1 MRFCWRLLGILITCA
16 PAWAGLATAYQ
27 DDTHFYIENDVLKIA
42 VLRSTGSL
50 DGIIHKQS
58 GVNLQSRNVNNY
70 PGIWAISLDS
80 PAGSQL
86 VQNTNATAFSGI
98 TSNDAN
104 GASLLLTWTGAALG
118 SLTLPN
124 ITVTAGITVRTDSPL
139 SFWTIKVDGLGGRQ
153 VQSLEYP
160 YIPGIG
166 PLGQSGADDILL
178 TPLFKG
184 MLYHNPTATVPPG
197 TYPGLSYPSAGGGVQ
212 LLAYYDSTSGF
223 YFATDDTQ
231 GYTKT
236 WYWGNGSPAGDFTLN
251 FQYSP
256 AGPPSNTMQLPY
268 NFILGTTQGDWYAAA
283 DTYRT
288 WATQQSW
295 SQQSRIKNVPAWL
308 HDLPLIRNVCAHGCG
323 SQSGGTYAQVVQD
336 LSKSRQ
342 FLGVA
347 ATAWLEG
354 WEKFGSWAF
363 GDYFPPME
371 GWDAFDAMV
380 QNMQPAK
387 LRISASGLY
396 LDTATSLYK
405 SGAMNASAMLDAQ
418 GNPRTQP
425 GAVTGQQWSFMD
437 FSTDPWRQYIVGAY
451 QTLAQH
457 GVDVIQLD
465 SSMEAGP
472 QDCYN
477 PSHQHPQGRGGNW
490 QSAAWIDLTQRIAAA
505 VTAANP
511 NAALSAEEP
520 AEIYL
525 PYIAV
530 HSGSAVDQ
538 LESPFTSAP
547 NQEPVP
553 LFQYVYHDKI
563 LFDDFFGPPALDG
576 SFFRLALARDLIWGQ
591 TPNYQMQYGY
601 QPAADNGLPYLSKA
615 IALRTSARKFLV
627 DGVMLPAPPLSV
639 PATQVTW
646 VADWQNNTQASAQFP
661 SIQESAWRASD
672 GSIGIVLT
680 NISPNS
686 VTFSLPIAYNR
697 LQLVP
702 GSAYSV
708 QRTDGAL
715 STTLDANMVKDTSYS
730 ITIASQQILL
740 VQLTPT
746 APKPQISA
754 GGVVL
759 HASTSNTVSPGS
771 LVDIYGTNLATS
783 SGTAA
788 SGILPVLLGTTQVR
802 INGIPAPLLYVSPTQ
817 IVAQVP
823 GSVIVGP
830 ASVVVLN
837 GGTASASAGINVQ
850 PATPFIL
857 SYGTNHAIVQNQ
869 DYSLNAATNPAAA
882 GSAAVAYLVGSGPVV
897 PAVDDGVGASASPLS
912 WESLPT
918 TVTVGGNSAQ
928 VFYAGLAPGFV
939 GLVQVNFYVPSLP
952 PGDYPVQITIGNAR
966 SNAPVMSV
974 GN

>member
-1 MRFCWRLLGILITCA
+1 M
-16 PAWAGLATAYQ
+16 ATAYQ
-27 DDTHFYIENDVLKIA
+27 DDTHFYIENDALKIA

-80 PAGSQL
+80 GSGGQL
-86 VQNTNATAFSGI
+86 VQNTNASTFSGVI
-98 TSNDAN
+98 SNNAS
-104 GASLLLTWTGAALG
+104 GASLLLKWTGAAVGNL
-118 SLTLPN
+118 SLPN
-124 ITVTAGITVRTDSPL
+124 MTVTAGIAVRTDSPL

-166 PLGQSGADDILL
+166 PLGQSGGDDVLL
-178 TPLFKG
+178 TPQFKG

-197 TYPGLSYPSAGGGVQ
+197 AYPGLYYPSAGGGVQ
-212 LLAYYDSTSGF
+212 LLAYYDTTSGF
-223 YFATDDTQ
+223 YFASDDTQ
-231 GYTKT
+231 GYTKN

-251 FQYSP
+251 FQYFP
-256 AGPPSNTMQLPY
+256 AGQPANTVQLPY
-268 NFILGTTQGDWYAAA
+268 NFILGATQGDWYAAA
-283 DTYRT
+283 ETYRT
-288 WATQQSW
+288 WATQQAW
-295 SQQSRIKNVPAWL
+295 SQQSRTKSVPAWL
-308 HDLPLIRNVCAHGCG
+308 HDLPLIRNACAHSCG

-336 LSKSRQ
+336 LNKSQ
-342 FLGVA
+342 QALGVE
-347 ATAWLEG
+347 ATGWLEG
-354 WEKFGSWAF
+354 WEQFGSWAF
-363 GDYFPPME
+363 GDYFPPVE
-371 GWDAFDAMV
+371 GWAAFDAMV
-380 QNMQPAK
+380 QSMQPAK

-396 LDTATSLYK
+396 FDTATSLYK
-405 SGAMNASAMLDAQ
+405 SGTMNSSAMLDAQ

-425 GAVTGQQWSFMD
+425 GAVTGQQWAFMD

-477 PSHQHPQGRGGNW
+477 PGHQHPPGRGGNW
-490 QSAAWIDLTQRIAAA
+490 QTAAWIDITERVAAA

-538 LESPFTSAP
+538 FENQFTSTP

-563 LFDDFFGPPALDG
+563 LFDDYFAPPVLDG
-576 SFFRLALARDLIWGQ
+576 SFFRLAVARDLTWGQ

-601 QPAADNGLPYLSKA
+601 QPAADSGLAYLGKA
-615 IALRTSARKFLV
+615 LTLRTSARKFLV
-627 DGVMLPAPPLSV
+627 DGIMLPAPQLTV
-639 PATQVTW
+639 PATQITW
-646 VADWQNNTQASAQFP
+646 IADWQNNTQASAPFP
-661 SIQESAWRASD
+661 SIQESAWRATD

-686 VTFSLPIAYNR
+686 VTFSLPITYNR

-702 GSAYSV
+702 GSAYAV
-708 QRTDGAL
+708 QSTDGL
-715 STTLDANMVKDTSYS
+715 TSTTLDSNLVKDASYS
-730 ITIASQQILL
+730 ITVAPQQILL

-746 APKPQISA
+746 APRPQITP
-754 GGVVL
+754 GGAVL
-759 HASTSNTVSPGS
+759 HASTSSTVAPGS
-771 LVDIYGTNLATS
+771 LFDIYGANFAS
-783 SGTAA
+783 SAFTAPP
-788 SGILPVLLGTTQVR
+788 GVLPLLLGTTQVL
-802 INGIPAPLLYVSPTQ
+802 INGIPAPLIYAGPTV

-823 GSVIVGP
+823 GSVIAGP
-830 ASVVVLN
+830 ASVVVIN
-837 GGTASASAGINVQ
+837 GGTASANAGINVQ
-850 PATPFIL
+850 AATPFIL
-857 SYGTNHAIVQNQ
+857 TYGTNRAIVQNQ

-897 PAVDDGVGASASPLS
+897 PAVDDGVGAAGSPLS

-918 TVTVGGNSAQ
+918 TVTVGGSSAQ

-939 GLVQVNFYVPSLP
+939 GLVQVNFYVPNLS
-952 PGDYPVQITIGNAR
+952 PGDYPIQVTIGSVQ
-966 SNAPVMSV
+966 SNSPVISV